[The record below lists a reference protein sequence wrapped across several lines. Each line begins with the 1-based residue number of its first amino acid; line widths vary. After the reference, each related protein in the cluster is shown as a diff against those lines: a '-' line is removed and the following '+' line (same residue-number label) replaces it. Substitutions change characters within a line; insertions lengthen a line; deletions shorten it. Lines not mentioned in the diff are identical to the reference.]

1 MSAGKHG
8 SRSGGK
14 RIALSD
20 EDEYERR
27 LTKLSRSVGAACDE
41 WQLRVNGY
49 RPRGFRDI
57 NVPVNKL
64 DGSKFTSLKSNPDS
78 QHDETL

>member
-8 SRSGGK
+8 SRTGGK

-20 EDEYERR
+20 EDEYERK
-27 LTKLSRSVGAACDE
+27 LTKLSRSVGAACDD

-49 RPRGFRDI
+49 RPRGLRDI
-57 NVPVNKL
+57 NVPMNKL
-64 DGSKFTSLKSNPDS
+64 DISKSRSLKSNPDN
-78 QHDETL
+78 QHDEAL

>member
-1 MSAGKHG
+1 MSAGRYG
-8 SRSGGK
+8 SRTGGK
-14 RIALSD
+14 RITLTE
-20 EDEYERR
+20 EDEYDRK
-27 LTKLSRSVGAACDE
+27 LTKLSRSVGAACDD

-57 NVPVNKL
+57 DVPVNEL
-64 DGSKFTSLKSNPDS
+64 DGSKYRSLKSNPDS